1 MWPNATGGTGLALMV
16 GMAHTNAPDLSA
28 YAHHN
33 DPLQEWA
40 IDTCD
45 KLAARID
52 EAHAVIGR
60 AVLRGESVV
69 GPILMGG
76 KAHEA
81 LKAAW
86 RLPPRE
92 QAGALGIATEAVADL
107 WRSIAARG
115 WT

>member
-1 MWPNATGGTGLALMV
+1 MS
-16 GMAHTNAPDLSA
+16 APDISA

-33 DPLQEWA
+33 DPVQEWA
-40 IDTCD
+40 IDTGN
-45 KLAARID
+45 KLAARIE

-60 AVLRGESVV
+60 AILRGESVV
-69 GPILMGG
+69 GPILLGA
-76 KAHEA
+76 KAAEA

-92 QAGALGIATEAVADL
+92 QAAALGVASEAVAEL

-115 WT
+115 WV

>member
-1 MWPNATGGTGLALMV
+1 MT
-16 GMAHTNAPDLSA
+16 APDISA

-33 DPLQEWA
+33 DPVQEWA
-40 IDTCD
+40 IDTGNR
-45 KLAARID
+45 LAAQLD

-69 GPILMGG
+69 GPVLMGSR
-76 KAHEA
+76 AHEA

-92 QAGALGIATEAVADL
+92 QADALGIASEAVAEL
-107 WRSIAARG
+107 RRSLAARG
-115 WT
+115 WA

>member
-1 MWPNATGGTGLALMV
+1 M
-16 GMAHTNAPDLSA
+16 NAPDLSA

-40 IDTCD
+40 IDTGNR
-45 KLAARID
+45 LAARID

-60 AVLRGESVV
+60 AVLRGEDVV
-69 GPILMGG
+69 AVVRAGNR
-76 KAHEA
+76 AHEA

-92 QAGALGIATEAVADL
+92 QAYALGIAAEAVTEL
-107 WRSIAARG
+107 WRSIAAREVSP
-115 WT
+115 

>member
-1 MWPNATGGTGLALMV
+1 M
-16 GMAHTNAPDLSA
+16 NAPDLSA

-40 IDTCD
+40 IDTGN

-60 AVLRGESVV
+60 AVLRGEDVV
-69 GPILMGG
+69 AVVRAGNR
-76 KAHEA
+76 AHEA

-92 QAGALGIATEAVADL
+92 QAAALDFVSGAVAEL
-107 WRSIAARG
+107 RRSISARG
-115 WT
+115 WA